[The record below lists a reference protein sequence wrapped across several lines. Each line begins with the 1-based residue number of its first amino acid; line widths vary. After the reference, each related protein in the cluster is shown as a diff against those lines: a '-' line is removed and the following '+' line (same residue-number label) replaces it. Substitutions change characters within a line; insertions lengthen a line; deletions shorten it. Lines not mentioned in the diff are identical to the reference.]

1 MHENAR
7 PYSSPNERTTSRVR
21 SGTAS
26 FRAQARLRF
35 ALRAKRFT
43 EHANPVDLRSEGDG
57 QVAAMTL
64 EPTST

>member
-1 MHENAR
+1 MN
-7 PYSSPNERTTSRVR
+7 R
-21 SGTAS
+21 S
-26 FRAQARLRF
+26 FHAQARLRF

-43 EHANPVDLRSEGDG
+43 GHANPVDSGREGCG